1 MVSRIDIGPS
11 GGPYV
16 ELDESSGDF
25 VLRVPNNLFN
35 VNNARVTNA
44 DKPTN
49 DSDLA
54 TKSYVDS
61 IEQGLDVKDSVR
73 AATDGTNIDL
83 TSSTD
88 PNPIDGVTLNDG
100 DRVLLKDQTDA
111 TENGIYNAATATDP
125 TTWVRADDAD
135 EDSEVTDGLFTF
147 VAEGTNFD
155 NRGFVLTSDDT
166 ITLGTSDINFTQ
178 FSGAGQINAG
188 TALLKDGDTLNVDD
202 TQFASATHD
211 LGGSAHGADTLANL
225 NSKVSDATLDD
236 TGDARP
242 PETHSTTH
250 ESGGADEISVFDL
263 AGTLA
268 GQGLEVVSS
277 SLQILSGIYDGT
289 NIVADVSNSLTN
301 SSKFEVGGSTLA
313 QSVAASGQ
321 VSLSSG
327 SATVSTGITATDATF
342 YPAIGVDDPG
352 SDVTG
357 LAAQLDFDTS
367 TGEYKL
373 TVKETDS
380 SQNPTVNYDI
390 VRVR

>member
-44 DKPTN
+44 DNPTA

-178 FSGAGQINAG
+178 FSGAGEINAG

-250 ESGGADEISVFDL
+250 ESGGADEISVFNL

-289 NIVADVSNSLTN
+289 NIVADVSNTLTN
-301 SSKFEVGGSTLA
+301 SSKFEVGGNTLA

-352 SDVTG
+352 ADVIG

>member
-1 MVSRIDIGPS
+1 
-11 GGPYV
+11 
-16 ELDESSGDF
+16 
-25 VLRVPNNLFN
+25 
-35 VNNARVTNA
+35 
-44 DKPTN
+44 
-49 DSDLA
+49 
-54 TKSYVDS
+54 
-61 IEQGLDVKDSVR
+61 VR

-111 TENGIYNAATATDP
+111 TENGLYNAATATDP
-125 TTWVRADDAD
+125 TTWTRTSDAD

-225 NSKVSDATLDD
+225 NGKVSDATLDD
-236 TGDARP
+236 SGDARP

-250 ESGGADEISVFDL
+250 ENGGSDEISVAGLSGDLADAQDPKTHSTTHESGGADALFDQNL
-263 AGTLA
+263 NTTDTVTFVKAIVDSLDAGNTTT
-268 GQGLEVVSS
+268 
-277 SLQILSGIYDGT
+277 T
-289 NIVADVSNSLTN
+289 NRRIQT
-301 SSKFEVGGSTLA
+301 
-313 QSVAASGQ
+313 
-321 VSLSSG
+321 
-327 SATVSTGITATDATF
+327 
-342 YPAIGVDDPG
+342 
-352 SDVTG
+352 
-357 LAAQLDFDTS
+357 
-367 TGEYKL
+367 
-373 TVKETDS
+373 
-380 SQNPTVNYDI
+380 
-390 VRVR
+390 

>member
-125 TTWVRADDAD
+125 TT
-135 EDSEVTDGLFTF
+135 
-147 VAEGTNFD
+147 
-155 NRGFVLTSDDT
+155 
-166 ITLGTSDINFTQ
+166 
-178 FSGAGQINAG
+178 
-188 TALLKDGDTLNVDD
+188 
-202 TQFASATHD
+202 
-211 LGGSAHGADTLANL
+211 
-225 NSKVSDATLDD
+225 
-236 TGDARP
+236 
-242 PETHSTTH
+242 THSTLIAH
-250 ESGGADEISVFDL
+250 
-263 AGTLA
+263 
-268 GQGLEVVSS
+268 
-277 SLQILSGIYDGT
+277 SLQVQHMT
-289 NIVADVSNSLTN
+289 
-301 SSKFEVGGSTLA
+301 
-313 QSVAASGQ
+313 
-321 VSLSSG
+321 
-327 SATVSTGITATDATF
+327 
-342 YPAIGVDDPG
+342 
-352 SDVTG
+352 
-357 LAAQLDFDTS
+357 
-367 TGEYKL
+367 
-373 TVKETDS
+373 
-380 SQNPTVNYDI
+380 
-390 VRVR
+390 